1 MQRDEKFEVD
11 FYYMSRIDRALAL
24 LAKILELKPDDDG
37 KASAEKSKAGFDATA
52 AALALELAALD
63 ELNPKAASLWLNDKA
78 FEPLFGDKIKT
89 VPSVAALA
97 FWIKGD
103 FDSAIFY
110 GDKALTAAEK
120 NAGKKFKCPEGE
132 EFACAASE
140 GVFAAYYETLLC
152 ALADSTH
159 KTNKTPQHDAYFKK
173 LIKAFPESAC
183 GAYDY
188 AVRLYPVGKKKE
200 AASTLL
206 FAMEKGSYNM
216 RTINLMF
223 DKGLIIADSKK
234 DLTAKRFRKMGNP
247 CLANDIEADKF
258 LQNPDERQLDRIDG
272 RILSFDYRLKVYKKL
287 REKGMEPPDFW
298 KTAYMGPGEKEPKKT
313 GGDGGFMDVV
323 SMMLAAAIKSD
334 SVKNVSLIYFPNP
347 DVKSLSDYDA
357 FSAVLKERFK
367 GAYLFD
373 AHSEQTINQ
382 CLGGCR
388 WKPRNNGYEFIQRLF
403 EHGHDGIMPEA
414 VITLSSGD
422 LSPPDP
428 KREGADRTLNV
439 SMEVFL
445 KGSGAKGFL
454 FDATAKIKADDAVSS
469 AGKFFSPLA
478 IALIASALLLFLA
491 AVYLFKRSKSHKK
504 EPK

>member
-1 MQRDEKFEVD
+1 M
-11 FYYMSRIDRALAL
+11 
-24 LAKILELKPDDDG
+24 
-37 KASAEKSKAGFDATA
+37 
-52 AALALELAALD
+52 
-63 ELNPKAASLWLNDKA
+63 
-78 FEPLFGDKIKT
+78 
-89 VPSVAALA
+89 
-97 FWIKGD
+97 
-103 FDSAIFY
+103 
-110 GDKALTAAEK
+110 
-120 NAGKKFKCPEGE
+120 
-132 EFACAASE
+132 
-140 GVFAAYYETLLC
+140 
-152 ALADSTH
+152 
-159 KTNKTPQHDAYFKK
+159 
-173 LIKAFPESAC
+173 
-183 GAYDY
+183 
-188 AVRLYPVGKKKE
+188 
-200 AASTLL
+200 
-206 FAMEKGSYNM
+206 
-216 RTINLMF
+216 
-223 DKGLIIADSKK
+223 
-234 DLTAKRFRKMGNP
+234 
-247 CLANDIEADKF
+247 
-258 LQNPDERQLDRIDG
+258 
-272 RILSFDYRLKVYKKL
+272 
-287 REKGMEPPDFW
+287 
-298 KTAYMGPGEKEPKKT
+298 
-313 GGDGGFMDVV
+313 
-323 SMMLAAAIKSD
+323 
-334 SVKNVSLIYFPNP
+334 
-347 DVKSLSDYDA
+347 
-357 FSAVLKERFK
+357 KERFK